1 MATSYSGYDF
11 YPTITLPSFDE
22 AQLKPENVRYLR
34 LSLHWIYDQKNIDQI

>member
-1 MATSYSGYDF
+1 MAMSYSGYDF

-22 AQLKPENVRYLR
+22 AQVKPENVLFLH